1 MMERSAK
8 YANRRSQGR
17 VQAFLLVAFC
27 LAATGVFSGEMLYGK
42 GAGGTIQGTVTDGTG
57 AVIPGATILATN
69 METKLQRTAESNS
82 AGLYVLPNLPPGTY
96 RVYVSMQGFQT
107 SARENV
113 ALVVGQE
120 LVLNTTLQV
129 GEITQTVTV
138 TGEASLVNTSTAQVA
153 GLVGEHQV
161 RDLPLN
167 GRSFDNLITLN
178 PGTVNTTA
186 TKQAASS
193 SSSLGN
199 YFSVSGRRPGENLF
213 LWNGLE
219 FPGGSNMGSSAPG
232 GVSGQMLGID
242 AVREFNVVPIIDSA
256 DHGHRAGGQVNVITH
271 SGTNALHGSIFEF
284 LRNSSLD
291 AKDFFDQPGAPIPP
305 FKRNQFGGSA
315 GGPVLKEKTLL
326 FVNHEGVLARVG
338 VS

>member
-1 MMERSAK
+1 MERSAK

-27 LAATGVFSGEMLYGK
+27 LAATGVFSGAMLYGQ

-69 METKLQRTAESNS
+69 METNLQRTAESNS

-96 RVYVSMQGFQT
+96 RVHVSMQGFQT

-232 GVSGQMLGID
+232 GGQRAD
-242 AVREFNVVPIIDSA
+242 ARD
-256 DHGHRAGGQVNVITH
+256 
-271 SGTNALHGSIFEF
+271 
-284 LRNSSLD
+284 
-291 AKDFFDQPGAPIPP
+291 
-305 FKRNQFGGSA
+305 
-315 GGPVLKEKTLL
+315 
-326 FVNHEGVLARVG
+326 
-338 VS
+338 